1 MSAEGETGRAGTE
14 AENGLEIL
22 VAPYSGGASTRSD
35 VIGTTFGLPRDSVFT
50 NYLTRALRGRG
61 GDQGHRHGGGETSS
75 VEKALFRMPP
85 RRY

>member
-14 AENGLEIL
+14 AEDGLQIL
-22 VAPYSGGASTRSD
+22 VAPYSGGASIRSD

-61 GDQGHRHGGGETSS
+61 GDQGHRHGGETSS